1 MADVC
6 LTWMMIFSSTY
17 NFYTFLVFLAA
28 VSGLLFFGLR
38 RGGFAEYPFLFCAVY
53 LGWLFP
59 QLLALQSDAESSS
72 IYDRVPIVALMV
84 LLAVMIGWRSPRVTP
99 TAMDDSHKL
108 DGSRLLVGVTV
119 LTAAGLSTQV
129 LLVEMSKDIVGQ
141 WTGPI
146 TIVAMLSNSS
156 YVAMAFSY
164 LLYLKERRL
173 YYLVL
178 TGLTLLS
185 LAPTVLLSAR
195 RGATGTVLAVLVI
208 GAWLIRRWQPP
219 RIAIIG
225 ALFVGALAVN
235 SVAEIRQLRPGV
247 DSAAGLNNL
256 FSINYWNNMAHL
268 PAYELRNAA
277 MYMWVIDETSSF
289 NFGASIWNAV
299 VSDYVPG
306 QFVGY
311 DTKQSLRIGSE
322 GELIAR
328 DQFGYVGGTG
338 ATPTGLT
345 DSFQM
350 FWYLGFAV
358 FLGISVVMKR
368 LFMRAS
374 SGHLSSQVIYVSC
387 ISSALQSITHYS
399 THVITLMPL
408 IALMVWFVQSLGVA
422 PGAPGSRRRISP
434 I

>member
-1 MADVC
+1 M
-6 LTWMMIFSSTY
+6 T
-17 NFYTFLVFLAA
+17 
-28 VSGLLFFGLR
+28 
-38 RGGFAEYPFLFCAVY
+38 
-53 LGWLFP
+53 
-59 QLLALQSDAESSS
+59 
-72 IYDRVPIVALMV
+72 
-84 LLAVMIGWRSPRVTP
+84 
-99 TAMDDSHKL
+99 
-108 DGSRLLVGVTV
+108 
-119 LTAAGLSTQV
+119 
-129 LLVEMSKDIVGQ
+129 
-141 WTGPI
+141 
-146 TIVAMLSNSS
+146 
-156 YVAMAFSY
+156 
-164 LLYLKERRL
+164 
-173 YYLVL
+173 
-178 TGLTLLS
+178 
-185 LAPTVLLSAR
+185 
-195 RGATGTVLAVLVI
+195 
-208 GAWLIRRWQPP
+208 
-219 RIAIIG
+219 
-225 ALFVGALAVN
+225 
-235 SVAEIRQLRPGV
+235 
-247 DSAAGLNNL
+247 
-256 FSINYWNNMAHL
+256 HL

-311 DTKQSLRIGSE
+311 DTKQSLRIGSA

-399 THVITLMPL
+399 THVITLMPF

>member
-1 MADVC
+1 
-6 LTWMMIFSSTY
+6 
-17 NFYTFLVFLAA
+17 
-28 VSGLLFFGLR
+28 
-38 RGGFAEYPFLFCAVY
+38 
-53 LGWLFP
+53 
-59 QLLALQSDAESSS
+59 
-72 IYDRVPIVALMV
+72 
-84 LLAVMIGWRSPRVTP
+84 
-99 TAMDDSHKL
+99 
-108 DGSRLLVGVTV
+108 
-119 LTAAGLSTQV
+119 
-129 LLVEMSKDIVGQ
+129 
-141 WTGPI
+141 
-146 TIVAMLSNSS
+146 MLSNSS

-164 LLYLKERRL
+164 LIYLKERRL

-195 RGATGTVLAVLVI
+195 RGATGTVLAILVI
-208 GAWLIRRWQPP
+208 GAWLSRRWQPP

-256 FSINYWNNMAHL
+256 FSINYWNNMTHL

-311 DTKQSLRIGSE
+311 DTKQSLRIGSA

-374 SGHLSSQVIYVSC
+374 FRTPFVSGHLRQLY
-387 ISSALQSITHYS
+387 
-399 THVITLMPL
+399 
-408 IALMVWFVQSLGVA
+408 
-422 PGAPGSRRRISP
+422 
-434 I
+434 